1 MDYFQLGNIE
11 NTFSKIEISYVF
23 ENFVFFVYRDKALS
37 FIFKQKIRFL
47 YMKRRKKVM

>member
-23 ENFVFFVYRDKALS
+23 ENFVFFVEIKL
-37 FIFKQKIRFL
+37 
-47 YMKRRKKVM
+47 